1 MRDTDRASLAK
12 EDQLHS
18 QVSKGKQQTQLE
30 VQIRKSTDHEALR
43 AVSIV
48 YTASVSQQAK
58 LTVKLCK
65 KGSWPLIL
73 HLYMFPHS

>member
-1 MRDTDRASLAK
+1 MSCPIAILQFSPLHVRDTDRASLAK

-18 QVSKGKQQTQLE
+18 QVSKGEQQTQLE
-30 VQIRKSTDHEALR
+30 VQISKSMDHEALR

-58 LTVKLCK
+58 LR
-65 KGSWPLIL
+65 
-73 HLYMFPHS
+73 